1 MTEQQRGDNNAEQN
15 PSLVSYYVGED
26 FYQDL
31 VDNFDNWQKDEAEV
45 TDGAVRDSCRMFLEK
60 EARTLD
66 QVRLED
72 WLTLYA
78 PECVYWVPATPH
90 GGDPRREIAVSF
102 DDRRRLEDRIFRLRN
117 DFAWSQRPQSRTAR
131 LISNVSVFATNDPA
145 VMMVRSTFLTTEFQA
160 GDMRTYTGWY
170 GHRLRKLDDGWQVLV
185 KQVNLIDCD
194 QNLRNPSII
203 L

>member
-1 MTEQQRGDNNAEQN
+1 MNETKTHD
-15 PSLVSYYVGED
+15 PSLTSWYVGED

-31 VDNFDNWQKDEAEV
+31 VDAFTDWQTDEREV
-45 TDGAVRDSCRMFLEK
+45 DDLALRDTCRRLLEK
-60 EARTLD
+60 EARLLD
-66 QVRLED
+66 RRRLED
-72 WLTLYA
+72 WIALYA

-131 LISNVSVFATNDPA
+131 LVSNVTVFATGDQA
-145 VMMVRSTFLTTEFQA
+145 ELMVCSTFLTTELQA
-160 GDMRTYTGWY
+160 GDRRTYAGWY
-170 GHRLRKLDDGWQVLV
+170 GHRLRRLDDGWRIVV

-194 QNLRNPSII
+194 QNLRNPSIV

>member
-1 MTEQQRGDNNAEQN
+1 MAEAQSRD
-15 PSLVSYYVGED
+15 PSLTSWYVGED

-31 VDNFDNWQKDEAEV
+31 VDAFTDWQEDGREV
-45 TDGAVRDSCRMFLEK
+45 EDAAVRDACRRLLER
-60 EARTLD
+60 EARLLD
-66 QVRLED
+66 RNLLED
-72 WLTLYA
+72 WLALYL

-117 DFAWSQRPQSRTAR
+117 DFAWSQRPLSRTAR
-131 LISNVSVFATNDPA
+131 LVSNIAVFRAGAADEL
-145 VMMVRSTFLTTEFQA
+145 MVRSTFLTTEFQA
-160 GDMRTYTGWY
+160 GDKRIYTGWY
-170 GHRLRKLDDGWQVLV
+170 GHRLKQAGGGWKIAV

-194 QNLRNPSII
+194 QNLRNPSIV

>member
-1 MTEQQRGDNNAEQN
+1 MSDVGNRN
-15 PSLVSYYVGED
+15 PSLSSYYVGDD

-31 VDNFDNWQKDEAEV
+31 VDAFSKWQQDETEIGDME
-45 TDGAVRDSCRMFLEK
+45 TRDACRRTLEK
-60 EARTLD
+60 EARFLD
-66 QVRLED
+66 QVRLDD
-72 WLTLYA
+72 WLKLYA

-90 GGDPRREIAVSF
+90 GGDPRKEIAVSF
-102 DDRRRLEDRIFRLRN
+102 DDRRRLEDRVFRLKN

-131 LISNVSVFATNDPA
+131 LIGNVSVFSTSDRD
-145 VMMVRSTFLTTEFQA
+145 VVMVRSTFLTTEFQA
-160 GDMRTYTGWY
+160 GDKRTYTGWY
-170 GHRLRKLDDGWQVLV
+170 GHRLRRDAGHWSILV